1 MRVHASLARL
11 TGNDVTKDFCVALL
25 IAATISTGLYMV
37 EFVEWW
43 HDITRAHEAW
53 EVDEALGLLIACLVG
68 SLWFAV
74 RRVRDLQ
81 GQTRIRQRLTEDLRQ
96 SEQRFKDITDI
107 ASDWVW
113 ETDANDRYVHLSERF
128 TTVNGT
134 RAADLIG
141 MRRGDLLRRFVAPE
155 EVEPHL
161 ETVRQRK
168 PFTEVTYGI
177 ELPDGQRRWFSVSGR
192 PVLDADGGFH
202 GYRGSGRDVT
212 AAKRAEAEL
221 IEARDAAQAAD
232 EAKSAFLT
240 HMSHELRTPLHAIL
254 GFSDTIRREL
264 FGPVGHGEYADYADE
279 IHASGRHL
287 LSMVNDLLDLSKVKD
302 GHWPVRD
309 EDVDLAALIESLV
322 RMVSAIAVQDGII
335 VRAARS
341 TGLPRLRA
349 DGRLLKQA
357 VLNLLSNAIKYSD
370 AGGTV
375 LLTAAVDAGGDCVL
389 RVSDRGIGMP
399 ADQVPRLLQ
408 PFEQGESLL
417 ARTRDG
423 TGLGLPLAKSFVE
436 MMGGNLK
443 VNSKLGAGTTVEIRF
458 PAHRLIPSIPRAAAA
473 AQGGHRA

>member
-1 MRVHASLARL
+1 MRGRAPSSGLA
-11 TGNDVTKDFCVALL
+11 GNGVMRDFCVALL
-25 IAATISTGLYMV
+25 IVAVIATGLYMI

-53 EVDEALGLLIACLVG
+53 EVDEALGLMIAFLVG

-74 RRVRDLQ
+74 RRVRELQ
-81 GQTRIRQRLTEDLRQ
+81 RETRQRQHLTDELRQ

-107 ASDWVW
+107 ASDWIW
-113 ETDANDRYVHLSERF
+113 ETDADDRFTHLSERF

-134 RAADLIG
+134 NAAQLIG
-141 MRRGDLLRRFVAPE
+141 YRRGDLLRRFVAADF
-155 EVEPHL
+155 VEPHL
-161 ETVRQRK
+161 ETVRARE
-168 PFTEVTYGI
+168 PFTDLVYGI
-177 ELPDGQRRWFSVSGR
+177 ELPDGRQRWFSVSGR
-192 PVLDADGGFH
+192 PKFDGDGAFL

-212 AAKRAEAEL
+212 AAKTAEAEL
-221 IEARDAAQAAD
+221 IKARDAAQAAD
-232 EAKSAFLT
+232 KAKSAFLT

-264 FGPVGHGEYADYADE
+264 FGPVGRGEYADYAEE

-302 GHWPVRD
+302 GHWRLRE
-309 EDVDLAALIESLV
+309 EDVDMAALVDSLA
-322 RMVSAIAVQDGII
+322 RMVSAIADQKGVNI
-335 VRAARS
+335 RAARP
-341 TGLPRLRA
+341 TELPRLRA

-370 AGGTV
+370 TGGTV
-375 LLTAAVDAGGDCVL
+375 LLTAAIEATGDCVL
-389 RVSDRGIGMP
+389 RVSDQGIGMA

-417 ARTRDG
+417 ARSQDG

-436 MMGGNLK
+436 MMGGNLHI
-443 VNSKLGAGTTVEIRF
+443 NSKLGAGTTVEIRF
-458 PAHRLIPSIPRAAAA
+458 PASRLLTSDAQAVTAREEKRA
-473 AQGGHRA
+473 